1 MSEATVAVQVEE
13 ISSVKKKLLFDI
25 SWVDVKNELD
35 EVYRDVGRKA
45 KIKGFRQ
52 GKVPRKILE
61 TTYKD
66 HVEGETI
73 TNLVN
78 KYYWDAIKEKGIIAV
93 TQPDIDQNGIEDN
106 KSFTFTATVEVEP
119 AIDPKDYEGLILEKE
134 EKQVTENNVESRL
147 QEIRNMF
154 ATMEEVSEDR
164 DIEGGDFAVIDFE
177 GTLDGE
183 SLKELT
189 ADNYLLEIGSSMF
202 VPGFEDQIIGLRKG
216 QTKQIDVKFPEEYSI
231 KRIAGKDVVFSV
243 TVKNIKERKLP
254 EIDESFIRNFEKYET
269 LEDLKLDIKKNLEDE
284 NKANSE
290 TALKNLIVTKL
301 LEKNEFDAPPSYI
314 ARQIY
319 YMLADTRKRMAS
331 RGLNTREIDELSA
344 KYRELYREEATR
356 IVKSVL
362 LMKHIAAKESITVD
376 SDEIEEKIKEMALR
390 RAQNFDEFKKSLE
403 ETDMVENL
411 TNEILTKKVFE
422 YIEGKATMNVVNIE

>member
-1 MSEATVAVQVEE
+1 VSETTVAVQVEE

-25 SWVDVKNELD
+25 SWMDVKNELD
-35 EVYRDVGRKA
+35 GVYRDVGRKA

-61 TTYKD
+61 TTHKD

-134 EKQVTENNVESRL
+134 EKQVTESDVESRL
-147 QEIRNMF
+147 QEIRHMF
-154 ATMEEVSEDR
+154 GTMEEVSEDR
-164 DIEGGDFAVIDFE
+164 EIKGGDFAVIDFE

-183 SLKELT
+183 SLKEMT
-189 ADNYLLEIGSSMF
+189 AENYLLEIGSSMF
-202 VPGFEDQIIGLRKG
+202 LPEFEDQIIGLRKS
-216 QTKQIDVKFPEEYSI
+216 QTKQIDVKFPDEYRM

-254 EIDESFIRNFEKYET
+254 EMDDNFIRNFEKYET
-269 LEDLKLDIKKNLEDE
+269 FEDLKLDIKKTLEEE
-284 NKANSE
+284 NKAKSE
-290 TALKNLIVTKL
+290 TALKALIVTKL

-314 ARQIY
+314 ERQVY
-319 YMLADTRKRMAS
+319 YMLADTRNRMAS
-331 RGLNTREIDELSA
+331 RGMNAREINELSA
-344 KYRELYREEATR
+344 KYREMYREEATR

-362 LMKHIAAKESITVD
+362 LMKNIAAKESITAD
-376 SDEIEEKIKEMALR
+376 SEEIEEKIKEMALR
-390 RAQNFDEFKKSLE
+390 RGQNLDEFKKSLE
-403 ETDMVENL
+403 ESDMVENL

-422 YIEGKATMNVVNIE
+422 YIEGKSTINVVSI

>member
-25 SWVDVKNELD
+25 SWMDVKNELD
-35 EVYRDVGRKA
+35 EVYRDVGKNA

-61 TTYKD
+61 TTYKE

-78 KYYWDAIKEKGIIAV
+78 KYYWDALKEKGIIAV

-106 KSFTFTATVEVEP
+106 KSFIFTATVEVEP

-134 EKQVTENNVESRL
+134 EKQVTESDIESRL

-154 ATMEEVSEDR
+154 GTMEEVSEDR
-164 DIEGGDFAVIDFE
+164 DIKGGDFAVIDFE

-183 SLKELT
+183 SLKEMT

-216 QTKQIDVKFPEEYSI
+216 QTKQIEVKFPEEYRI
-231 KRIAGKDVVFSV
+231 KRIAGKNVVFSV

-254 EIDESFIRNFEKYET
+254 EIDENFIRNFEKYET
-269 LEDLKLDIKKNLEDE
+269 LEDLKLDIKKNLEEE

-290 TALKNLIVTKL
+290 TALKVLIVTKL
-301 LEKNEFDAPPSYI
+301 LEKNEFDAPPSYVE
-314 ARQIY
+314 RQIY
-319 YMLADTRKRMAS
+319 YMLVDTRKRMAS
-331 RGLNTREIDELSA
+331 RGMNTGEIDELSA
-344 KYRELYREEATR
+344 KYREMYREEATR

-376 SDEIEEKIKEMALR
+376 SGEIEEKIKEMALR
-390 RAQNFDEFKKSLE
+390 RGQNFDEFKKSLE
-403 ETDMVENL
+403 EKDMVDNL

-422 YIEGKATMNVVNIE
+422 FIEEKSTMNVVNIE

>member
-1 MSEATVAVQVEE
+1 VSETTVAVQVEE
-13 ISSVKKKLLFDI
+13 ISSVKRKLSFDI
-25 SWVDVKNELD
+25 SWMDVKNELD
-35 EVYRDVGRKA
+35 AVYRDVGRKA

-66 HVEGETI
+66 HVEGETV

-78 KYYWDAIKEKGIIAV
+78 KYYWNAIKEKGIIAV

-134 EKQVTENNVESRL
+134 EKQVTESDVESRL
-147 QEIRNMF
+147 QEIRHMF
-154 ATMEEVSEDR
+154 GTMEEVNEDR
-164 DIEGGDFAVIDFE
+164 EIKNGDFAVIDFE

-183 SLKELT
+183 SLKEMT
-189 ADNYLLEIGSSMF
+189 AENYLLEIGSSMF
-202 VPGFEDQIIGLRKG
+202 LPEFEDQIIGLKKS
-216 QTKQIDVKFPEEYSI
+216 QTKQIDVKFPEEY
-231 KRIAGKDVVFSV
+231 G
-243 TVKNIKERKLP
+243 VKHIKERKLP
-254 EIDESFIRNFEKYET
+254 EIDDNFIRNFEKYET
-269 LEDLKLDIKKNLEDE
+269 LEGLKQDIKKSLEEE

-290 TALKNLIVTKL
+290 TALKALIVTKL

-314 ARQIY
+314 ERQVY
-319 YMLADTRKRMAS
+319 YMLADTRARMAS
-331 RGLNTREIDELSA
+331 RGLKTREIDELSA
-344 KYRELYREEATR
+344 KYGEMYREEATR

-376 SDEIEEKIKEMALR
+376 SEEIEEKVREMALR
-390 RAQNFDEFKKSLE
+390 RGQNFDEFKKSLE
-403 ETDMVENL
+403 ESDMVDNL

-422 YIEGKATMNVVNIE
+422 YIEGKATTNVVSIEERQDGGR